1 MDLISKEKI
10 KKNLKSIDILKNKFK
25 IKYENYDNK
34 CNEEIFKKITKR
46 YRKYN

>member
-10 KKNLKSIDILKNKFK
+10 KKKNLKSIDILKNIFK

-46 YRKYN
+46 Y